1 MEDIRVGLPVKEGAE
16 AAFEGGADGFDL
28 DGGLMN
34 ERVGV
39 QPRQTDRLHLFVAD
53 FLYFEEG
60 FVYLGRIE

>member
-28 DGGLMN
+28 DGESMN
-34 ERVGV
+34 ERIGV
-39 QPRQTDRLHLFVAD
+39 QPRQTDLFVAD

>member
-1 MEDIRVGLPVKEGAE
+1 MEDVRVGLPVKEGAE

-28 DGGLMN
+28 DGESMN
-34 ERVGV
+34 ERIEV

-60 FVYLGRIE
+60 FVYLRRIE